1 MSNFKDYSLNPI
13 RTLSLAKI
21 AVYFKLGNSLPNTFN
36 MYQDNTLDL
45 ILVTNGKA
53 IVMLTLNT

>member
-1 MSNFKDYSLNPI
+1 MSNFKDFSLNLI

-21 AVYFKLGNSLPNTFN
+21 VVYFKLGNSLPNTLN
-36 MYQDNTLDL
+36 IYQDNTLDL
-45 ILVTNGKA
+45 ILLKNRKA

>member
-1 MSNFKDYSLNPI
+1 MSNFKDFSINLI

-21 AVYFKLGNSLPNTFN
+21 VVYFKLGNSLPNTLN
-36 MYQDNTLDL
+36 IYQDNTLDL
-45 ILVTNGKA
+45 ILLKNRKA

>member
-45 ILVTNGKA
+45 ILVTNREA

>member
-21 AVYFKLGNSLPNTFN
+21 AVYFKLGNSLPNTLN
-36 MYQDNTLDL
+36 IYQDNTLDL
-45 ILVTNGKA
+45 ILVTNRKA

>member
-1 MSNFKDYSLNPI
+1 MSNFKDYSLNLI

-21 AVYFKLGNSLPNTFN
+21 AVYFKLGNSLPNTLN
-36 MYQDNTLDL
+36 IHQDNTLDL
-45 ILVTNGKA
+45 LLLTNRKV